1 MGKLG
6 FFLSVIMISAIV
18 TSLIVNIHMFRVINQ
33 LNTVNNQLD
42 NELQK
47 QNIERLSAWVN
58 ETVGLAGWLFGPLNY
73 SGVLYNY
80 LLLGCT
86 PVTFIIPDDP
96 NKSISTMVKPETRI
110 IGVLWKGNEHYAF
123 NPPMGNEYYAF
134 NYSVIA
140 GVVREEIIH
149 SPDGLTQTV
158 YYYIEAHYIRI
169 IPSYIIYPQVPPID
183 S

>member
-6 FFLSVIMISAIV
+6 FFLSVIMISTIV

-33 LNTVNNQLD
+33 LNIVNNQLD

-47 QNIERLSAWVN
+47 QSIERLSAWVN

-73 SGVLYNY
+73 SRVPYNY

-86 PVTFIIPDDP
+86 PVTLVSFDP
-96 NKSISTMVKPETRI
+96 NKSISTMVKPETQI
-110 IGVLWKGNEHYAF
+110 IGVLWKSNEHYAF
-123 NPPMGNEYYAF
+123 NH
-134 NYSVIA
+134 SVIA

-149 SPDGLTQTV
+149 HPDRLTQTV
-158 YYYIEAHYIRI
+158 YYYIEAHYISI
-169 IPSYIIYPQVPPID
+169 IPPTLYIHKPPN
-183 S
+183 